1 MYRKMHVAC
10 LLLNKDSSG
19 FDNMATG
26 GYYETKRIDD
36 KRLKSN
42 KQLS

>member
-1 MYRKMHVAC
+1 MAY
-10 LLLNKDSSG
+10 LLLNKDNG
-19 FDNMATG
+19 GLDNMVTG

-42 KQLS
+42 KQL